1 MAVRVDARETFGRSG
16 RLDEE
21 GGLQSRQELLGRGAQ
36 RVAKL
41 DEPIEAGN
49 DPILWAKG
57 DRGLGLAELQVAQRI
72 NKEGGPPADL
82 VAQQRNACSRVVERL
97 HHDVFQL
104 LAQELLDGAL
114 VFFLY
119 LGVVGEYS
127 DGAEAV
133 ALGFAIRGN
142 ELLHSVSG
150 VGPITQE
157 LLERAAAGEGPG
169 ERVAGALEAHLG
181 LLLLA
186 AQLRKARL
194 RVLHPAL
201 ETAQAL
207 HGCLPIEVG
216 GFGALARVERFFEQL

>member
-1 MAVRVDARETFGRSG
+1 VGAGRGCARGAGREG
-16 RLDEE
+16 E
-21 GGLQSRQELLGRGAQ
+21 GGLKRRRKLLGRGP
-36 RVAKL
+36 RGVAKL

-57 DRGLGLAELQVAQRI
+57 DRGLGLGEFQVAQRI

-133 ALGFAIRGN
+133 ALGFSIRAN
-142 ELLHSVSG
+142 DLLHSVSG
-150 VGPITQE
+150 VGPITQD
-157 LLERAAAGEGPG
+157 LLERAAAG
-169 ERVAGALEAHLG
+169 
-181 LLLLA
+181 
-186 AQLRKARL
+186 
-194 RVLHPAL
+194 
-201 ETAQAL
+201 
-207 HGCLPIEVG
+207 
-216 GFGALARVERFFEQL
+216 